1 MLESNG
7 RATTRPPRGSSPP
20 GAGEGSPS
28 ASSLG
33 WLASA
38 GILES
43 VDPESDPVSH
53 SVGLLERSVD
63 ATSLR
68 HVMGHFATGVA
79 VVTAVDDHGQPVG
92 TTVNAITSVSL
103 EPPLVLV
110 CLGLASTTLRAVRDR
125 AAFAIN
131 VLRAEHGHLAS
142 GFARRGA
149 LKPWDTARHQPGP
162 TGTPRLEGAL
172 AGLECRVEHR
182 LPLGDHELVVGRV
195 VAAEAAEPL
204 VFYRGA
210 YSSLRR

>member
-1 MLESNG
+1 
-7 RATTRPPRGSSPP
+7 
-20 GAGEGSPS
+20 
-28 ASSLG
+28 
-33 WLASA
+33 
-38 GILES
+38 
-43 VDPESDPVSH
+43 VDPEYAAAPVP
-53 SVGLLERSVD
+53 VGLLERCVD

-92 TTVNAITSVSL
+92 TTVNAVTSVSL

-110 CLGLASTTLRAVRDR
+110 CLGLGSSTLRAVRER

-131 VLRAEHGHLAS
+131 VLGAQHGHLAS

-149 LKPWDTARHQPGP
+149 LKPWHTARHRPGP
-162 TGTPRLEGAL
+162 TGTPRLEGVL
-172 AGLECRVEHR
+172 AGLECNVEHR

-195 VAAEAAEPL
+195 VAAEVGDETGGPL

-210 YSSLRR
+210 YSSLDP

>member
-1 MLESNG
+1 MAAGVGGPATST
-7 RATTRPPRGSSPP
+7 RALLDILDLVTPEGDLSGGS
-20 GAGEGSPS
+20 
-28 ASSLG
+28 L
-33 WLASA
+33 
-38 GILES
+38 
-43 VDPESDPVSH
+43 
-53 SVGLLERSVD
+53 GLLERSVD

-110 CLGLASTTLRAVRDR
+110 CLGLTSTTLRAVRER

-131 VLRAEHGHLAS
+131 VLGADHGHLAS

-149 LKPWDTARHQPGP
+149 LKPWRMARHQPGS
-162 TGTPRLEGAL
+162 TGTPRLEGVL

-195 VAAEAAEPL
+195 IAAEVGREAAEPL
-204 VFYRGA
+204 VFYRGT
-210 YSSLRR
+210 YSSLRQ